1 MRTLSSLILLLSLLL
16 PMAANAAGSYGVP
29 ESVSR
34 ERVSNR
40 GLKGKTRGAMKKAT
54 VRVAK
59 PSLIARKMKTYKN
72 EKYGIS
78 IGYPSDWEVKDN
90 HMNTIVSFISPL
102 ASSKDTLTENMNIL
116 VEDMKAESL
125 EATTRAALEQLKTIE
140 NFTLVSSE
148 SLVLDNRSAKAL
160 TYTASRSPLL
170 KFKQVWMIHNNQLYV
185 FTFAASAVDFRE
197 YAKIFDKMLG
207 TLKIQ

>member
-1 MRTLSSLILLLSLLL
+1 MRTPSSLTLLLSLLL
-16 PMAANAAGSYGVP
+16 QMAASGAGSYGVP

-102 ASSKDTLTENMNIL
+102 ASSKDALTENMNIL
-116 VEDMKAESL
+116 VEDAKESL
-125 EATTRAALEQLKTIE
+125 EASTRAALEELKVIE
-140 NFTLVSSE
+140 NFKLVSSE
-148 SLVLDNRSAKAL
+148 SPVIDYKSAKAL
-160 TYTASRSPLL
+160 
-170 KFKQVWMIHNNQLYV
+170 V
-185 FTFAASAVDFRE
+185 
-197 YAKIFDKMLG
+197 
-207 TLKIQ
+207 

>member
-1 MRTLSSLILLLSLLL
+1 MRLLSALLLFIALLFPL
-16 PMAANAAGSYGVP
+16 ATEAAGSYGVP

-34 ERVSNR
+34 GRMSNR
-40 GLKGKTRGAMKKAT
+40 SLRGKTRGTMKKVN
-54 VRVAK
+54 VRAAK
-59 PSLIARKMKTYKN
+59 PSLIARHMRTYKN
-72 EKYGIS
+72 EPYGIT

-102 ASSKDTLTENMNIL
+102 ADSGDALTENMNIL
-116 VEDMKAESL
+116 VEDAKESL
-125 EATTRAALEQLKTIE
+125 EASTRAALEELKVIE
-140 NFTLVSSE
+140 NFKLVSSE
-148 SLVLDNRSAKAL
+148 SPVIDYKSAKAL
-160 TYTASRSPLL
+160 VYTASNSPLL
-170 KFKQVWMIHNNQLYV
+170 KFKQVWVIHNDRLYI